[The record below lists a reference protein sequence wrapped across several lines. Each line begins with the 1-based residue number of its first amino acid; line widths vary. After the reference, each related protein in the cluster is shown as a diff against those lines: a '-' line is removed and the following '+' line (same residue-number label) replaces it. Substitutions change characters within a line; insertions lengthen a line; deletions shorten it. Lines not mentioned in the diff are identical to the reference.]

1 MEVKLFEPNNRN
13 LSIEYPELAG
23 ISEFAEL
30 NTSDLKFVW
39 YYSNRTS
46 PHYSDNNQTRKISKC
61 IRESYGNSLDED
73 VKAKFLS
80 SNFPHKL
87 KQAMKRMETFNPS
100 LRLKAKLSVER
111 IFDNLQRLVDIEEG
125 DLEDMEL
132 NNKKDYVAL
141 AIKISESL
149 PSIVRQLEEGFGVTY
164 GTKSNTGNNK
174 GPSLMDKLHMEEL
187 DI

>member
-1 MEVKLFEPNNRN
+1 MPNNDLTRDSYN
-13 LSIEYPELAG
+13 PPG
-23 ISEFAEL
+23 I
-30 NTSDLKFVW
+30 NSDDW
-39 YYSNRTS
+39 
-46 PHYSDNNQTRKISKC
+46 
-61 IRESYGNSLDED
+61 
-73 VKAKFLS
+73 
-80 SNFPHKL
+80 
-87 KQAMKRMETFNPS
+87 ETFKFN
-100 LRLKAKLSVER
+100 
-111 IFDNLQRLVDIEEG
+111 
-125 DLEDMEL
+125 DLEEMEL